1 MNLEELQVGLLILL
15 KSREQE
21 PQNDHPYF
29 HQVASSGR
37 LSALQEIS
45 EWWRI
50 LAIERTCILTSILL
64 KKRGTFDEVA
74 GRFASR
80 PDATPYHQ
88 QQAAVFLADMGCHS
102 DPLIAAVAH
111 FEAALLAIKA
121 GDMTDPVTIDW
132 QHAPYAVLRSLLL
145 GAPLDEA
152 KIRGAYRMVV
162 SQDTPGVF
170 YVQPLR

>member
-1 MNLEELQVGLLILL
+1 MNLEKLQVGLLALL

-29 HQVASSGR
+29 HQVNSSGR

-45 EWWRI
+45 GWWRI
-50 LAIERTCILTSILL
+50 FAIEKTCILTSTLL
-64 KKRGTFDEVA
+64 KRRGTFDEVA

-80 PDATPYHQ
+80 PDVTPYYQ

-102 DPLIAAVAH
+102 DPLIAAVAS

-121 GDMTDPVTIDW
+121 GDMTGPVTIEW
-132 QHAPYAVLRSLLL
+132 QHAPYAVLKSLLL

-162 SQDTPGVF
+162 SRETPELF
-170 YVQPLR
+170 YVQPLP